1 MHNNKTVRIISL
13 VLSLVM
19 IFTVMTSCSKQ
30 TAIMTYKDSFITP
43 NMYSYWLST
52 YKSRFLSYYNSSL
65 DSDEFWDSY
74 AADNMNAEQ
83 YASDLINKNIKYIL
97 IGVQLFREYG
107 LKLGND
113 VIAQIDSDIAEKTEY
128 FGGRSEL
135 NSALSAYG
143 INDTILRDCYIA
155 EEKLYAVYDYLYGKD
170 GTEAVSDSQIDKYY
184 EDNYSRIRYLIIY
197 TAEKFVYNDE
207 GEYTYD
213 ENGYPI
219 TTELTPEEKAAKKE
233 LVDNA
238 MLDLRAGESFED
250 IQARYNEVDMSYYTN
265 GFYVSANELN
275 TYGFTLVTEVANM
288 KVGETRKIED
298 DYACYIV
305 EKLDLIPRSD
315 FKPCDDE
322 QMDKLEDYCIQEQ
335 YEAKFSEFADEV
347 VTDDELLSSYS
358 LRTASPN
365 TYF

>member
-1 MHNNKTVRIISL
+1 MINIRSSKAISL
-13 VLSLVM
+13 LLAIVILFGTL
-19 IFTVMTSCSKQ
+19 TSCSKQ
-30 TAIMTYKDSFITP
+30 AAIMTFKDSSITP

-52 YKSRFLSYYNSSL
+52 YKSQFLSYYNSSL

-74 AADNMNAEQ
+74 ASDDMTTEQ
-83 YASDLINKNIKYIL
+83 YASNLTNKNIKYIL
-97 IGVQLFREYG
+97 VGVQLFREYG
-107 LKLGND
+107 LKLDND
-113 VIAQIDSDIAEKTEY
+113 VITSIDGDIAEKTEY
-128 FGGRSEL
+128 FGGRSAL
-135 NSALSAYG
+135 NSSLSAYG

-155 EEKLYAVYDYLYGKD
+155 EEKLYAVYDYLYGEN
-170 GTEAVSDSQIDKYY
+170 GIEAVSDSQIDKYY
-184 EDNYSRIRYLIIY
+184 EDNYSRIRYIIIY
-197 TAEKFVYNDE
+197 TAEKFVYNEND
-207 GEYTYD
+207 EYTYD

-219 TTELTPEEKAAKKE
+219 TTPLTDEEKAAKRE
-233 LVDNA
+233 LVDSA

-275 TYGFTLVTEVANM
+275 VYGFELVSEVAGM

-315 FKPCDDE
+315 FKPCDTE
-322 QMDKLEDYCIQEQ
+322 QLERLEEYCIQEQ
-335 YEAKFSEFADEV
+335 YENKFSEYADEV
-347 VTDDELLSSYS
+347 ETDEELLSSYS